1 MKFYEVV
8 EQVHALLQRQG
19 RVSYRALK
27 REFGLDDDYVEDLKA
42 ELIEA
47 QRIAADE
54 DGKVLVWIGEGV
66 GKDERVVAP
75 PPSILPLL
83 MRRLDKVVQEI
94 NEIRE
99 LADTEE
105 SRSVTMTTEERTG
118 NGEKEKRR

>member
-83 MRRLDKVVQEI
+83 MRRLDKVVQET

>member
-42 ELIEA
+42 ELIEV